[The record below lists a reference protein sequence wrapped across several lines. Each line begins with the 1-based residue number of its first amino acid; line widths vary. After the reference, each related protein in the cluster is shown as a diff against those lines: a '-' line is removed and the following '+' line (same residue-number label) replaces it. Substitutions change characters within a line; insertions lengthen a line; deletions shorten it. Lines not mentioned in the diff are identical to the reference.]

1 MQQPSRWIVPLA
13 IASSVAVGFLLR
25 AYVPPMPVWLMIV
38 LLVVLSM
45 ALAALMVFARRRAAR
60 IEVKR

>member
-1 MQQPSRWIVPLA
+1 MQQPNRWIVPVA
-13 IASSVAVGFLLR
+13 IAGSVAVGFLLR
-25 AYVPPMPVWLMIV
+25 AYVPPMPMWLMLV

-45 ALAALMVFARRRAAR
+45 ALAALVVFARRRAAR